1 MMIPALSPPAQCMQA
16 AMAERVVLALALY
29 LLSADH
35 DLFSSADAEALLD
48 LINEYLEDPE
58 GIAPPV
64 SPTL

>member
-1 MMIPALSPPAQCMQA
+1 MTIPALSPRAQCMQA
-16 AMAERVVLALALY
+16 AMADRVARALNLGADRD
-29 LLSADH
+29 LLGSADT
-35 DLFSSADAEALLD
+35 EALLD